1 MLAQS
6 QAAPKPADLM
16 YRFKAGVYS
25 SHRLI
30 MSTLPEDGTGKCL
43 LDVGCGDGYLGAI
56 FAERGYKVTG
66 LERRGGYS
74 DQFPGSVRLI
84 EADLEGGLPSLGEAY
99 DYVLCADILEHLR
112 RPEDLLIQLRSVL
125 KPGGVLVA
133 SLPNSG
139 NVYFRLNVLVGRF
152 PQEDK
157 GLFDRTHVRFFT
169 WDGWRE
175 LFEGTGFRITSVS
188 PTSIPFELVAGDS
201 TPVQALERIYY
212 QTARLWKAL
221 LAYQFLLT
229 AVAE

>member
-1 MLAQS
+1 MLTQS
-6 QAAPKPADLM
+6 QAAPKPADLV
-16 YRFKAGVYS
+16 YKFKASVYS

-30 MSTLPEDGTGKCL
+30 MNTLPQDGAGKSL

-56 FAERGYKVTG
+56 FAERGYNVTG

-74 DQFPGSVRLI
+74 DQFPASVRLI
-84 EADLEGGLPSLGEAY
+84 ETDLEGGLPPLGEAY

-112 RPEDLLIQLRSVL
+112 RPEDLLMQLRTVL

-139 NVYFRLNVLVGRF
+139 NFYFRLNVLAGRF
-152 PQEDK
+152 PQNDK
-157 GLFDRTHVRFFT
+157 GLFDRTHVRFYT
-169 WDGWRE
+169 WDGWCGLLE
-175 LFEGTGFRITSVS
+175 STGFRIASVN
-188 PTSIPFELVAGDS
+188 PTSIPFELIFGDS
-201 TPVQALERIYY
+201 APVHALERVYY